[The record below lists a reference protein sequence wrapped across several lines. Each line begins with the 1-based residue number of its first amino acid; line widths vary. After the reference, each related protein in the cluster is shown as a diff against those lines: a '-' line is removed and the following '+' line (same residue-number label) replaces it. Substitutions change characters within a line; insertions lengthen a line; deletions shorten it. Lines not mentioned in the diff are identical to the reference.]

1 MTHKTFCKIP
11 FTQIATFND
20 NHYHHC
26 YAGIPTDSDLTDFT
40 QFAVKKEDGSPFDII
55 ETSFIDVWNS
65 EWYKKLR
72 LDLINGIQNPSCK
85 HCWDREK
92 VGAWSPR
99 LKEISGIQNIE
110 EEIKNMN
117 SDGSLT
123 VGPRYLEIRTG
134 NFCNL
139 KCIACH
145 PVNSTEIVKEVK
157 AWRTMLVEIPKHI
170 NMSEKNLNKINKSFN
185 KNNILTGITDIINGV
200 EEIQFYGGEP
210 LVTHEVALF
219 LDDLIKLGR
228 AKFLKIKLITN
239 LTITNQK
246 IFDKLDSFKEVE
258 LIVSWDH
265 VNPIKS
271 HYIRYPQNYER
282 FLENFE
288 RILHHPVYNVKLSP
302 TISIFNI
309 YDIPD
314 IFDRF
319 EELNHSTDKKIP
331 LSSNIL
337 EIPKYFSILYLKD
350 NQKKEITKIIDQYI
364 EKNKTYK
371 IFENGNSSSY
381 KNLMK
386 LKNLMDQH
394 PVDYD
399 EIVTERTR
407 ILKLYDQTRSTDSKK
422 LFPYLYE

>member
-1 MTHKTFCKIP
+1 MKQTFCTIP
-11 FTQIATFND
+11 FDQITTFND

-26 YAGIPTDSDLTDFT
+26 YAAIPTDADLTDFAR
-40 QFAVKKEDGSPFDII
+40 FAVKKEDGSPFDLR

-65 EWYKKLR
+65 EWYKQLR
-72 LDLINGIQNPSCK
+72 LDLINGIQNPVCQ

-99 LKEISGIQNIE
+99 MKEITGMQSIE
-110 EEIKNMN
+110 QEIKNMN
-117 SDGSLT
+117 PDGSLNI
-123 VGPRYLEIRTG
+123 GPRYLEIRTG

-145 PVNSTEIVKEVK
+145 PVHSTEIVKEVK
-157 AWRTMLVEIPKHI
+157 QWRTMLVEIPKHV
-170 NMSEKNLNKINKSFN
+170 NMSDRSLEDFDKSFN
-185 KNNILTGITDIINGV
+185 KNHILTGIHDIINGV

-228 AKFLKIKLITN
+228 SQFLKIKLITN

-258 LIVSWDH
+258 LVVSWDH
-265 VNPIKS
+265 VDPIKS

-282 FLENFE
+282 FLANFQ
-288 RILHHPVYNVKLSP
+288 RILHHPVYKIKLSP

-314 IFDRF
+314 IFDEF
-319 EELNHSTDKKIP
+319 EKLSHSTNKAIP
-331 LSSNIL
+331 ISSNIL
-337 EIPKYFSILYLKD
+337 EIPRYFSIQYLKD
-350 NQKKEITKIIDQYI
+350 NQKHEILTMLDQYLVQ
-364 EKNKTYK
+364 NKFYK
-371 IFENGNSSSY
+371 IFDNGNSSAY
-381 KNLMK
+381 NNLLR
-386 LKNLMDQH
+386 LKNLMIQH
-394 PVDYD
+394 PIDYS
-399 EIVTERTR
+399 EIVAERTR
-407 ILKLYDQTRSTDSKK
+407 VLELYDQTRSTNSKQ